1 MKKQISVVLTAMFV
15 LASMA
20 AFSQNMSLKEKSA
33 VEKENIKFYN
43 NIWEVAINQGRASIL
58 DSVYADDAV
67 LHTVP
72 EIKGKANCAAFY
84 KNYVTGFSNR
94 QFIVKEIVASGNKLV
109 KYWQFKG
116 KHTGNF
122 MGIPAT
128 NKDVDVVGCTIA
140 TIETGKVTEERDF
153 MDNLEFLQQLG
164 LMPRQ

>member
-67 LHTVP
+67 LFFEKIKKILKKIDSVREVHLYINAFIE
-72 EIKGKANCAAFY
+72 EIYTKNSLNLFKKSRLLSAPAFC
-84 KNYVTGFSNR
+84 S
-94 QFIVKEIVASGNKLV
+94 IC
-109 KYWQFKG
+109 FKR
-116 KHTGNF
+116 
-122 MGIPAT
+122 I
-128 NKDVDVVGCTIA
+128 
-140 TIETGKVTEERDF
+140 
-153 MDNLEFLQQLG
+153 
-164 LMPRQ
+164 